1 MEWREIVVLESERP
15 IDTYHNH
22 PMELYVIRTV
32 AIECLENFEDNQ

>member
-15 IDTYHNH
+15 IDTYNH